1 MPRRTR
7 FSDIALPRLLNE
19 DETAHYLGM
28 SRSDY
33 GSRIADLEDKHCFPR
48 RHTLLNKR
56 DRHAIDAWLDS
67 EFGISEKNAM
77 LDAQINARIGAMGHG

>member
-1 MPRRTR
+1 MARRTR
-7 FSDIALPRLLNE
+7 FSEIAAPRLLNE
-19 DETAHYLGM
+19 EETAHYLGM
-28 SRSDY
+28 SRTDF
-33 GSRIADLEDKHCFPR
+33 GNRISDLEKLHYFPR

-56 DRHAIDAWLDS
+56 DRRAIDAWLDS